1 MLRSIDAI
9 IFDIGNVLLRFD
21 FNLAVMKLTAH
32 CTPAGEKILDLI
44 DPIKH
49 AYEAGRMARADF
61 QAEVR
66 AILTYTGTDEHFIS
80 AWEDIF
86 TENNLM
92 VELVRRLHGRL
103 PLYLLS
109 NTSDIHRE
117 FIFRRYPIFQ
127 QFTDGVYSYE
137 ARVSKPDPEIYRIA
151 QRQFGADPART
162 LFIDDLA
169 ANIEAARQQGFQ
181 VHHYDMHQHT
191 ALLEQLI
198 AAGVEI

>member
-1 MLRSIDAI
+1 MPIDAI

-32 CTPAGEKILDLI
+32 CTPAGEQILGLI
-44 DPIKH
+44 EPVKE
-49 AYEAGRMARADF
+49 AYEAGRMQRADF

-66 AILTYTGTDEHFIS
+66 AILTYTGTDEHFIA

-109 NTSDIHRE
+109 NTSDIHLD
-117 FIFRRYPIFQ
+117 FILGKYPFFQ
-127 QFTDGVYSYE
+127 HFADGVYSFK
-137 ARVSKPDPEIYRIA
+137 ARVSKPSPEIYQIA
-151 QRQFGADPART
+151 QRQFGIVPERT

-169 ANIEAARQQGFQ
+169 ANIEAARSLGFQ
-181 VHHYDMHQHT
+181 VHHYDMHHHEL
-191 ALLEQLI
+191 LLEQLT